1 MLGRSHKL
9 RGLITAAAAA
19 VAAAAFAIP
28 ASADSS
34 PCTPPAGADGWYCAA
49 LLMNNANAATGV
61 TDRLVDDY
69 FRDAVATSA
78 PTSEGIVDDSWR
90 SPVLIEG
97 AVFEEVGGI
106 VPHVTLRSIA
116 NDEQPKE
123 EVLVDRPE
131 IDSKITRV
139 SGPFVVEGVQ
149 QSSGGFNWGDFG
161 IGVAVAVGAMLLAMG
176 VSKRAKGQGRL
187 GIGRA

>member
-1 MLGRSHKL
+1 
-9 RGLITAAAAA
+9 
-19 VAAAAFAIP
+19 
-28 ASADSS
+28 
-34 PCTPPAGADGWYCAA
+34 
-49 LLMNNANAATGV
+49 MNNAGTANSV

-90 SPVLIEG
+90 S
-97 AVFEEVGGI
+97 
-106 VPHVTLRSIA
+106 
-116 NDEQPKE
+116 
-123 EVLVDRPE
+123 
-131 IDSKITRV
+131 
-139 SGPFVVEGVQ
+139 PFVVEGVQ

-176 VSKRAKGQGRL
+176 VSKRVKGQRRL